1 MKYKKFSPLVKEQE
15 RFKEILKLKLYAN
28 RPSLSE
34 LFQGKDKRGKEEQMH
49 QACQEYGY
57 TLKEISEYLGV
68 HDTNSDELLLDTRLY
83 MIVD

>member
-1 MKYKKFSPLVKEQE
+1 MKYKKFRHLVKEQE
-15 RFKEILKLKLYAN
+15 RFKEIPKLKRYAN

-57 TLKEISEYLGV
+57 TLKEIAEYLGV
-68 HDTNSDELLLDTRLY
+68 HYTTVSKAIKRVENEEN
-83 MIVD
+83 